1 MKYAPLLSIISLLE
15 LSACG
20 HSTGDRALRGGAIG
34 AGVGVV
40 GGALVGAPPLKAR

>member
-1 MKYAPLLSIISLLE
+1 MKYAPLLSIISLLA

-40 GGALVGAPPLKAR
+40 GALVGAPPLKAR